1 MTTIKP
7 FDNEEESVTI
17 GDLSIENRLDR
28 VELYGS
34 LQITKDKTGLR
45 LAQELRQLL
54 DAAVKSLQ
62 AQKDLPE
69 HVSITPPDKVKNPF
83 GS

>member
-7 FDNEEESVTI
+7 FQNEAESI
-17 GDLSIENRLDR
+17 AIDDLTVENRLDR

-34 LQITKDKTGLR
+34 LQITKDKAGLQ
-45 LAQELRQLL
+45 LARELKQLI
-54 DAAVKSLQ
+54 DATVSTLEAEKN
-62 AQKDLPE
+62 LPA
-69 HVSITPPDKVKNPF
+69 HVAITPPNNVDNPF

>member
-7 FDNEEESVTI
+7 FKNEEESVDI
-17 GDLSIENRLDR
+17 GGLTIENRLDR
-28 VELYGS
+28 IEMYGS
-34 LQITKDKTGLR
+34 VQITKDKAGLQ

-54 DAAVKSLQ
+54 DATLKALQ
-62 AQKDLPE
+62 AEKDLPD
-69 HVSITPPDKVKNPF
+69 HIAIIPPDSLRNPF